1 MISRTVYPKR
11 QGRRWLTA
19 LSLLTLVSSLLLT
32 GSTALAVHS
41 DGLFELDTNS
51 SQAICTPVTAPC
63 GDANVADSP
72 AGGADDWADVFNNTD
87 VAFGSTFIPD
97 PVGDVENSYFT
108 GGGSKDERD
117 IPDWQYATANDVVP
131 DKDDIAHAFAAAYVN
146 PADNHTHIYF
156 GDDRFDNNGS
166 AETGFWFFQNR
177 VALGA
182 NGRFTG
188 THRVGD
194 VLVLANWGGSN
205 PVGQVTVYQW
215 VGGRSPLALVF
226 DSTTADCAKV
236 GVNDNVCAVVNR
248 QNVAQPWGFLDKSG
262 STVIRPLELFE
273 AGLDVTALFGA
284 DRCFAS
290 FLANTRSSH
299 STTAQL
305 KDFALGGFEQCG
317 ASISI
322 SPSAVNEVGESHT
335 FTVNVSKTVAGAPS
349 PAAGVFPTVTL
360 TTANG
365 AVVANKVDNCAT
377 TGTDASGNCTVTFTS
392 NSAGTVTGNASAT
405 VTIGTETFNVST
417 DGVSPNSG
425 PAVKRFVDAWIQ
437 IDPDDVNE
445 AGDSHT
451 FTITAKQNS
460 GDGTGFVSVPN
471 GTAIDV
477 DLTDSAGAVSQISA
491 NTCASTTNGTCSVT
505 FTSQTG
511 GIVSGHASIDLT
523 LFGNAVHRETDAS
536 GQNSNDAVKKFVDA
550 WITIAPDDVNET
562 GDPHTFTVTV
572 KQDGANGSGFVNVPD
587 GTIVDVS
594 LTNSGGATNSPSAN
608 TCATGTVAG
617 QCTITFTSP
626 TGGVVTGH
634 AEVDLTLQGLA
645 VHRETDGTAPNSGD
659 AVKKFVDAWITIS
672 PDDVNETGD
681 PHTFTVTVKQD
692 SANGSGLVNVP
703 NGTIVDVTLTDA
715 LGAISNVSSNTCET
729 TGTVNG
735 QCSVTFTSATGGTVT
750 GTAAVDLTL
759 QGLAVHRE
767 TDGNGLNSGPA
778 VKRFVDATI
787 TIDPDATNEVG
798 DEHTFTVTVQQD
810 SGDGAGLVNVPNGTL
825 VAVTLTD
832 ALGADSVVS
841 LNSCALG
848 GTVAGVCW
856 VTFTSAT
863 GGTVTG
869 HAAVDLTLAGLAV
882 HRETDG
888 VAPNSNDAV
897 KTFVDAWIT
906 ITPDATNETGD
917 PHTFTVTAKQDS
929 GDGNGFVNVPDGTIV
944 TVTLTDDDGAA
955 ATGVVDG
962 CALGATAGTCTVS
975 FTSATGG
982 TVTGHAAID
991 LTLAALA
998 VHRETDGV
1006 APNSDDAVK
1015 TFVDAYITINPPEAT
1030 NTVGDPHTF
1039 TVNVQQDSGDG
1050 NGFVDVP
1057 DGTIVTV
1064 TLTPSAGATIGL
1076 IDDTCDGPGTVG
1088 GECTVTFS
1096 SSTTGTVTGH
1106 ASVDL
1111 TLATLAVHRET
1122 DGIAPNSG
1130 DAVKHF
1136 VAGGIR
1142 WSKVDNAGQLQGG
1155 ATFEVC
1161 KTHDFTLPSGP
1172 FVDLVP
1178 DQCVSVADNG
1188 PLDQDDD
1195 DGEFLLSGLSLG
1207 RYTVRE
1213 TIAPPGFVADP
1224 DTVTVELSPGN
1235 TDVTIGQAFVNSREV
1250 LKITGF
1256 GYTNAPV
1263 GTPTSGVVNGIATF
1277 TVTLHNYG
1285 TAPANLTSS
1294 SLVVSG
1300 ATCTG
1305 GNTLNLTGT
1314 IAAGADSP
1322 TYTLVCEYDG
1332 ADGDVVQAD
1341 LVVKSTTNGLER
1353 EASGSPAR
1361 ITFTIQAD

>member
-1 MISRTVYPKR
+1 MISRAVYPKQR
-11 QGRRWLTA
+11 GRRWMAA
-19 LSLLTLVSSLLLT
+19 LSLLVLVSGTLLV

-425 PAVKRFVDAWIQ
+425 PAVKRFVDARI
-437 IDPDDVNE
+437 
-445 AGDSHT
+445 A
-451 FTITAKQNS
+451 
-460 GDGTGFVSVPN
+460 
-471 GTAIDV
+471 
-477 DLTDSAGAVSQISA
+477 
-491 NTCASTTNGTCSVT
+491 
-505 FTSQTG
+505 
-511 GIVSGHASIDLT
+511 
-523 LFGNAVHRETDAS
+523 
-536 GQNSNDAVKKFVDA
+536 
-550 WITIAPDDVNET
+550 IAPDDVNEINEN
-562 GDPHTFTVTV
+562 HTFTVTV
-572 KQDGANGSGFVNVPD
+572 AQNLGLGVGFVAPAAGTAVTVSLTDANGSTVQ
-587 GTIVDVS
+587 T
-594 LTNSGGATNSPSAN
+594 SAN
-608 TCATGTVAG
+608 TCASPGTTAAG
-617 QCTITFTSP
+617 TCTVTFTSP
-626 TGGVVTGH
+626 TAGLVTGN
-634 AEVDLTLQGLA
+634 ASVSLSLDGQTVVRDTA
-645 VHRETDGTAPNSGD
+645 GTAGPG
-659 AVKKFVDAWITIS
+659 
-672 PDDVNETGD
+672 
-681 PHTFTVTVKQD
+681 
-692 SANGSGLVNVP
+692 GS
-703 NGTIVDVTLTDA
+703 D
-715 LGAISNVSSNTCET
+715 GA
-729 TGTVNG
+729 
-735 QCSVTFTSATGGTVT
+735 
-750 GTAAVDLTL
+750 D
-759 QGLAVHRE
+759 
-767 TDGNGLNSGPA
+767 
-778 VKRFVDATI
+778 KRFVDA
-787 TIDPDATNEVG
+787 
-798 DEHTFTVTVQQD
+798 F
-810 SGDGAGLVNVPNGTL
+810 
-825 VAVTLTD
+825 
-832 ALGADSVVS
+832 
-841 LNSCALG
+841 
-848 GTVAGVCW
+848 
-856 VTFTSAT
+856 
-863 GGTVTG
+863 
-869 HAAVDLTLAGLAV
+869 
-882 HRETDG
+882 
-888 VAPNSNDAV
+888 
-897 KTFVDAWIT
+897 
-906 ITPDATNETGD
+906 
-917 PHTFTVTAKQDS
+917 
-929 GDGNGFVNVPDGTIV
+929 
-944 TVTLTDDDGAA
+944 
-955 ATGVVDG
+955 
-962 CALGATAGTCTVS
+962 
-975 FTSATGG
+975 
-982 TVTGHAAID
+982 
-991 LTLAALA
+991 
-998 VHRETDGV
+998 
-1006 APNSDDAVK
+1006 
-1015 TFVDAYITINPPEAT
+1015 ITINPPLAT

-1039 TVNVQQDSGDG
+1039 TVNVQQNSGNG
-1050 NGFVDVP
+1050 AGFVDVP

-1064 TLTPSAGATIGL
+1064 TLTPSAGATISL

-1088 GECTVTFS
+1088 GECTVTFT
-1096 SSTTGTVTGH
+1096 SSTSGTVTGH
-1106 ASVDL
+1106 ASVNL
-1111 TLATLAVHRET
+1111 TIQGEAVSRQT

-1136 VAGGIR
+1136 VAGSIA
-1142 WSKVDNAGQLQGG
+1142 WTKVDNAGALQGG
-1155 ATFEVC
+1155 ATFQVC
-1161 KTHDFTLPSGP
+1161 QTHTFTLPSGP

-1178 DQCVSVADNG
+1178 DACVTVADNG
-1188 PLDQDDD
+1188 AVDQDPAN
-1195 DGEFLLSGLSLG
+1195 GKFLISGLSLG
-1207 RYTVRE
+1207 RYTVKE
-1213 TIAPPGFVADP
+1213 TIAPLGFVADP
-1224 DTVTVELSPGN
+1224 DTVTVELTPGN
-1235 TDVTIGQAFVNSREV
+1235 TEVTISEAFVNSREV

-1263 GTPTSGVVNGIATF
+1263 GTPTSGVVHGTAVF

-1285 TAPANLTSS
+1285 TAVANLTNS
-1294 SLVVSG
+1294 SLVVTG

-1305 GNTLNLTGT
+1305 GNTLALTGT

-1322 TYTLVCEYDG
+1322 TYTLTCVYNAADG
-1332 ADGDVVQAD
+1332 AIVQAD
-1341 LVVKSTTNGLER
+1341 LVVKSITNGLTR

-1361 ITFTIQAD
+1361 ITFTVQAD